1 MFFLFVYWGKADV
14 GLAVVI
20 VLAAMMVAIK
30 IRWNLR
36 KHVWFWAMIA
46 VILALHVPLVFVVR
60 WPQGNVPTL
69 FYTFP
74 FALIDF
80 VIISGA
86 LKLAEKLLF
95 EGFFFLVGMSRA
107 RIVGVA
113 LLIVLGAG
121 LFSRITDRAGVP
133 PKNPASAPVEIC
145 AIEAQPVTETVD
157 LANGNLHV
165 EIPIRAVRQKTAAP
179 LSHQ

>member
-1 MFFLFVYWGKADV
+1 M

-36 KHVWFWAMIA
+36 KHVWFWAIIA

-80 VIISGA
+80 LIISEG
-86 LKLAEKLLF
+86 LRLAEK
-95 EGFFFLVGMSRA
+95 FFSKH
-107 RIVGVA
+107 
-113 LLIVLGAG
+113 
-121 LFSRITDRAGVP
+121 S
-133 PKNPASAPVEIC
+133 SSSSE
-145 AIEAQPVTETVD
+145 
-157 LANGNLHV
+157 
-165 EIPIRAVRQKTAAP
+165 
-179 LSHQ
+179 

>member
-1 MFFLFVYWGKADV
+1 MTGLFKGINMFEPDPREANAFTQYTGLKIGAGLLPVFFLFAYWGKADV

-36 KHVWFWAMIA
+36 KHVWFWAIIA
-46 VILALHVPLVFVVR
+46 VISALHVPLVFVVR

-80 VIISGA
+80 LIISEG
-86 LKLAEKLLF
+86 LRLAEK
-95 EGFFFLVGMSRA
+95 FFSKHSSR
-107 RIVGVA
+107 
-113 LLIVLGAG
+113 
-121 LFSRITDRAGVP
+121 S
-133 PKNPASAPVEIC
+133 SE
-145 AIEAQPVTETVD
+145 
-157 LANGNLHV
+157 
-165 EIPIRAVRQKTAAP
+165 
-179 LSHQ
+179 